1 MPTRHRRLAVRETG
15 GAHLVWQGAAQGASH
30 HCGALLLGCP
40 QGSLVMNHRAQD
52 GLVKVQL
59 RASVHVHACVHVCAR
74 TQQ

>member
-1 MPTRHRRLAVRETG
+1 
-15 GAHLVWQGAAQGASH
+15 
-30 HCGALLLGCP
+30 
-40 QGSLVMNHRAQD
+40 MNHRAQD